1 MSRNAPRTFIAVP
14 LEEGVRAK
22 IVGLQEELAQTG
34 TDVKWVEPENLHV
47 TLLFLGEVDLRDSVD
62 ICRAIHRVTATL
74 PPFAMTVS
82 GVGCFPNLRRP
93 RTLWVGVAEGNQ
105 ELVRLH
111 DLIENQLLQLGG
123 YRREERGY
131 TPHITLGRIKTDDV
145 TAELRTGLKDRADWP
160 GGRQT
165 VREVHVMTS
174 ELRPTGPT
182 YTVLSR
188 EKLQGDSDIE

>member
-14 LEEGVRAK
+14 LEERVRGKVVA
-22 IVGLQEELAQTG
+22 LQEELAQAG
-34 TDVKWVEPENLHV
+34 TEVKWVEPENLHV
-47 TLLFLGEVDLRDSVD
+47 TLLFLGEVNLRDSVEV
-62 ICRAIHRVTATL
+62 CRAVRGVTAEL
-74 PPFAMTVS
+74 SPFAMEVS

-93 RTLWVGVAEGNQ
+93 RTIWAGVAGGQ
-105 ELVRLH
+105 DELVQLH
-111 DLIENQLLQLGG
+111 DLVENELLQLGG

-145 TAELRTGLKDRADWP
+145 TQELRTNLSDHADWS

-165 VREVHVMTS
+165 VREVHVLTS
-174 ELRPTGPT
+174 ELRSTGPI

-188 EKLQGDSDIE
+188 EKLRGEIDIE

>member
-14 LEEGVRAK
+14 LEEKVRAR
-22 IVGLQEELAQTG
+22 VVALQEELAQAG

-47 TLLFLGEVDLRDSVD
+47 TLLFLGEVDLRDSVE
-62 ICRAIHRVTATL
+62 ICREIRGVTADL
-74 PPFAMTVS
+74 SPFAMAAT
-82 GVGCFPNLRRP
+82 GLGCFPNPRRP
-93 RTLWVGVAEGNQ
+93 RTLWVGVSEGSD
-105 ELVRLH
+105 ELLQLH
-111 DLIENQLLQLGG
+111 DRIEAQLLKLGG

-145 TAELRTGLKDRADWP
+145 TAELRTALNEDSDWQ

-165 VREVHVMTS
+165 VREVHVLTS
-174 ELRPTGPT
+174 ELRSTGPT

-188 EKLQGDSDIE
+188 EKLRGDEDIE

>member
-14 LEEGVRAK
+14 LEENVRAR
-22 IVGLQEELAQTG
+22 IVGLQEQLAQTG

-47 TLLFLGEVDLRDSVD
+47 TLLFLGEVDLRESVD
-62 ICRAIHRVTATL
+62 VCRAIRGVTETV
-74 PPFAMTVS
+74 PPFVMTAA

-105 ELVRLH
+105 ELVKLH
-111 DLIENQLLQLGG
+111 DRIENVLLELGG

-145 TAELRTGLKDRADWP
+145 TAELRTSLKEQTEWH

-182 YTVLSR
+182 YTDLSR

>member
-22 IVGLQEELAQTG
+22 IVGLQEELAQAG

-62 ICRAIHRVTATL
+62 ICRAIHRVTERL

-82 GVGCFPNLRRP
+82 SVGCFPNLRRP
-93 RTLWVGVAEGNQ
+93 RTLWVGVAEGNP

-111 DLIENQLLQLGG
+111 DLIENELLQLGG

-174 ELRPTGPT
+174 DLRPTGPT

-188 EKLQGDSDIE
+188 EKLQGDGDIE

>member
-22 IVGLQEELAQTG
+22 IVGLQEELAQAG

-62 ICRAIHRVTATL
+62 ICRAIHRVTERL

-82 GVGCFPNLRRP
+82 SVGCFPNLRRP
-93 RTLWVGVAEGNQ
+93 RTLWVGVAEGNP

-111 DLIENQLLQLGG
+111 DLIENELLQLGG

-188 EKLQGDSDIE
+188 EKLQGDGDIE